1 MENNISLSSI
11 NNRKIILE
19 IRFEAN
25 PLVIDIRGKL
35 AKKLQSENI
44 IANSK
49 WELGN
54 GDLKIVDDLN
64 PDNTRQLVY
73 VDSQRFTVIC
83 SNNQTTDS
91 FLNIVNKSYKIFTEI
106 IGEIVI
112 TRIGCR
118 ILGTYKT
125 KSTDYSTV
133 VSNFKAL
140 FPSQVLLEEF
150 VVKDLRLQLIYQNG
164 QYNIG
169 PISKDDNFLKNEFRF
184 DDVVKSVGFA
194 IDTDNYILKSTEKQS
209 ISETSIKDVYL
220 TSLSV
225 EKSLFDKLNTL

>member
-1 MENNISLSSI
+1 MENNISLSAI

-25 PLVIDIRGKL
+25 PLIIDSRGKL
-35 AKKLQSENI
+35 AKKLQDENL

-54 GDLKIVDDLN
+54 GDLKIVDDLDPEN
-64 PDNTRQLVY
+64 SRQIVY
-73 VDSQRFTVIC
+73 IDSQRFTVIC

-91 FLNIVNKSYKIFTEI
+91 FLNIINKSFKIFTEI
-106 IGEIVI
+106 VGEVTI

-125 KSTDYSTV
+125 KSTEYSKV

-140 FPSQVLLEEF
+140 FPSQVMLEEF
-150 VVKDLRLQLIYQNG
+150 AVKDLRLQIIYQNG
-164 QYNIG
+164 QYNVG

-194 IDTDNYILKSTEKQS
+194 VDTDNYILKSKDKS
-209 ISETSIKDVYL
+209 ISEQSIKDVYL

-225 EKSLFDKLNTL
+225 EKSLFDKLSTL

>member
-1 MENNISLSSI
+1 MENNVSSSAI

-25 PLVIDIRGKL
+25 PIIIDSRGKL
-35 AKKLQSENI
+35 AKLLQKENL

-54 GDLKIVDDLN
+54 GDLRIVDDLN
-64 PDNTRQLVY
+64 SENSRQVIY
-73 VDSQRFTVIC
+73 VDSQRFTVMC

-91 FLNIVNKSYKIFTEI
+91 FLNIVHKAFKIFKEI
-106 IGEIVI
+106 VGEIVI

-125 KSTDYSTV
+125 KSSEYPKV
-133 VSNFKAL
+133 VSNFKEL

-150 VVKDLRLQLIYQNG
+150 AVKDLRLQLIYQNG

-169 PISKDDNFLKNEFRF
+169 PISKEDNFLNNEFRF

-194 IDTDNYILKSTEKQS
+194 IDTDNYILKSQEKQI
-209 ISETSIKDVYL
+209 ISESSIKDVYL

-225 EKSLFDKLNTL
+225 EKSLFDKLSIL

>member
-1 MENNISLSSI
+1 MENNVSLSSI

-25 PLVIDIRGKL
+25 PIIIDSRGKL
-35 AKKLQSENI
+35 AKLLQAENLI
-44 IANSK
+44 VNSK

-54 GDLKIVDDLN
+54 GDLRIVDDLN
-64 PDNTRQLVY
+64 PENSRQVIY
-73 VDSQRFTVIC
+73 VDSQRFTVMC

-91 FLNIVNKSYKIFTEI
+91 FLNIVHKAFKAFTDT

-125 KSTDYSTV
+125 KSSDYSNV

-184 DDVVKSVGFA
+184 DDVVKGVGFA
-194 IDTDNYILKSTEKQS
+194 IDTDNYILKSQEKQN
-209 ISETSIKDVYL
+209 ISEQSIKDVYL

-225 EKSLFDKLNTL
+225 EKSLFDKLSTL